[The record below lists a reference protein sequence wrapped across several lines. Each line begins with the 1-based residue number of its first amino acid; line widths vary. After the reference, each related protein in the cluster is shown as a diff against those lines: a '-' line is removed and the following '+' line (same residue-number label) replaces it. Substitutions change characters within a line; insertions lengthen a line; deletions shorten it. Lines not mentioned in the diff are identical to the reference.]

1 MEVSDQKNTGIFAE
15 KIASLHQEI
24 QNRRPL
30 VQCIT
35 NAVTVNDCAN
45 ILLAAGASPTM
56 AHHPQEAAEISAG
69 CDALVCNFGA
79 IADYEAMKSA
89 ALMATRLGHPIVI
102 DPVGVSGS
110 TYRRTKC
117 IELIKKAG
125 ADCIRGNY
133 SEIAALIKNDR
144 TVVGVDAMQQQI
156 DTQAMQE
163 FARQNRLFLWASGET
178 DILTDGERLWY
189 CKNGEPAESGCIA
202 RAMDR
207 TPASCFSGLWK
218 PFWENSPRMV

>member
-1 MEVSDQKNTGIFAE
+1 
-15 KIASLHQEI
+15 
-24 QNRRPL
+24 
-30 VQCIT
+30 
-35 NAVTVNDCAN
+35 
-45 ILLAAGASPTM
+45 M

-189 CKNGEPAESGCIA
+189 CKNGDPLMARITGSGVCPRYFRSLSFNRKFAGKCGGVLCIC
-202 RAMDR
+202 R
-207 TPASCFSGLWK
+207 SGRGACGRK
-218 PFWENSPRMV
+218 NSSGTGWNDDLSPTIYRHNFAYFITKRNIFKE